1 MWNSLWAF
9 RISHYVNV
17 PCHVFPVM
25 SSTRITNPTSRFS
38 FHHLNSHSTS
48 QCFWSK
54 LSQWRRMASSNDI
67 NQSHQYK
74 TPLQPGVRILISPLF
89 CRIWKN
95 EKPLFKLKFAR
106 YFCIWKKLQNAKC
119 KKFFLRVS
127 SWRDLKAAKKW
138 KMKNAK
144 LFFCRFHAFD
154 WKIKSSQI
162 AFCGAEKLDS
172 TRRQRASQR
181 LITRVGTSLL
191 TGSEIWTNFNKEFW
205 VKNLPPLFLCLLERA
220 SDFDPESAK
229 KAKKLYA
236 DYVTV
241 GAWSSKSTNS

>member
-1 MWNSLWAF
+1 MRCALAWANQHKWDAHAAPQ
-9 RISHYVNV
+9 RERYYE
-17 PCHVFPVM
+17 
-25 SSTRITNPTSRFS
+25 STPHFGS
-38 FHHLNSHSTS
+38 
-48 QCFWSK
+48 
-54 LSQWRRMASSNDI
+54 
-67 NQSHQYK
+67 
-74 TPLQPGVRILISPLF
+74 GVRILISPLF

-127 SWRDLKAAKKW
+127 SWRDVKAAKKW

-154 WKIKSSQI
+154 WKIKLSQI

-191 TGSEIWTNFNKEFW
+191 TGSEIW
-205 VKNLPPLFLCLLERA
+205 LER
-220 SDFDPESAK
+220 P
-229 KAKKLYA
+229 
-236 DYVTV
+236 VTRL
-241 GAWSSKSTNS
+241 GAHF

>member
-1 MWNSLWAF
+1 MFTNKIKL
-9 RISHYVNV
+9 ISKF
-17 PCHVFPVM
+17 VFELFWKFQK
-25 SSTRITNPTSRFS
+25 STFKIDSYA
-38 FHHLNSHSTS
+38 L
-48 QCFWSK
+48 K
-54 LSQWRRMASSNDI
+54 LR
-67 NQSHQYK
+67 
-74 TPLQPGVRILISPLF
+74 PGVRILISPLF
-89 CRIWKN
+89 CRIWEN
-95 EKPLFKLKFAR
+95 EKPLFKLKFAC

-127 SWRDLKAAKKW
+127 GWRDVKAEKKW

-191 TGSEIWTNFNKEFW
+191 TGSEIWLERPVTR
-205 VKNLPPLFLCLLERA
+205 LGALIPPSFGWLLEQ
-220 SDFDPESAK
+220 K
-229 KAKKLYA
+229 GTLI
-236 DYVTV
+236 
-241 GAWSSKSTNS
+241 WSQKFFFMKIFLFIPQSFIIINK

>member
-1 MWNSLWAF
+1 
-9 RISHYVNV
+9 
-17 PCHVFPVM
+17 M
-25 SSTRITNPTSRFS
+25 SR
-38 FHHLNSHSTS
+38 
-48 QCFWSK
+48 
-54 LSQWRRMASSNDI
+54 A
-67 NQSHQYK
+67 
-74 TPLQPGVRILISPLF
+74 GVRIRRGLISPLF

-119 KKFFLRVS
+119 KKFFLQISIKR
-127 SWRDLKAAKKW
+127 RFDLKKNEIW
-138 KMKNAK
+138 KNAK

-191 TGSEIWTNFNKEFW
+191 TGLEIW
-205 VKNLPPLFLCLLERA
+205 LERA
-220 SDFDPESAK
+220 VTRLGALMVFVILKSRKIFKKYLEIWQTTKKVAK
-229 KAKKLYA
+229 
-236 DYVTV
+236 
-241 GAWSSKSTNS
+241 N